1 MTIERFGIP
10 AKGKSNLREMFEAFR
25 EYVKKTV
32 EAKGE
37 ELSPGW
43 YPEKHPERWAH
54 RPDLLKAF
62 GIEPPKPSSED

>member
-25 EYVKKTV
+25 EYAKKTV

-62 GIEPPKPSSED
+62 GIEPRE